1 MRFIQQTVAALVLLS
16 SPLAVQAGA
25 RQAEKGPATL
35 ANAFQGTWNTAE
47 FSHGRCNPSV
57 GAPQANFF
65 WNPSGLNYVEAK
77 WSGYGGGGLTL
88 IPLSSP
94 DASPRQSFDRDKAV
108 GMPHYMRIAKA
119 DGTVGELTALDC
131 TAALRFTY
139 PGKGKTPQYV
149 LLQGVGADADIN
161 GRVISGQ
168 TMGWRRSRTF
178 YILSFDRDFTAER
191 RGRDVLLTFGASR
204 LPVNVTVAE
213 SRISGEQARLNY
225 SREAE
230 GKTFDDVRAA
240 SLALWNDALGRI
252 EIEGGTTEQR
262 KTFYS
267 CMYHTYLRPSRYY
280 ETDAAGKDHYAWDG
294 VVYEGRYHSNPILW
308 DAYRCLFS
316 LHNIINPSIEEDYV
330 KSLVRTKELTGSW
343 PSGHVMIGNHAIS
356 VLADAWAK
364 GIRTF
369 DPAVALDYY
378 FDEITYSWVDT
389 LDDRDYNIE
398 HIRGNG
404 RLGFEEYFAKGYI
417 SFPQDTKRVIEST
430 SKTIE
435 YNYDDFCAYKLAQ
448 MTGNRFWEDVFA
460 KHIYN
465 YRNVFDPSDGFFKGR
480 DASGRFDED
489 FNPYE
494 WGGPLVEGNAW
505 QWRFAVQQDAAGM
518 MDLMGGEQAFI
529 DNLDAVFAAPADSSL
544 DLWGGYG
551 FRIHEI
557 TEAAAGGQGQYAQ
570 ANEPCFHVVHLYSH
584 AGQPWKGQ
592 PKLRDSLQ
600 RLFDSS
606 AKGFPGDEDGGAMS
620 AWYIFNC
627 MGFYPVTPGVAEYTF
642 GSPLFN
648 KITIHLEDGKDFV
661 IEAEGNAPDK
671 VYISS
676 VKLNGKDY
684 SPSFLTHAD
693 VMKGGKLTFT
703 MSDVPAKERGR
714 ALSDRPY
721 SLSRDPQAVKP

>member
-1 MRFIQQTVAALVLLS
+1 M
-16 SPLAVQAGA
+16 
-25 RQAEKGPATL
+25 
-35 ANAFQGTWNTAE
+35 
-47 FSHGRCNPSV
+47 
-57 GAPQANFF
+57 PQANFF
-65 WNPSGLNYVEAK
+65 WNPSGLNYVDAL
-77 WSGYGGGGLTL
+77 WSGYTGGGLTL
-88 IPLSSP
+88 IPLSAP
-94 DASPRQSFDRDKAV
+94 DATPRQSFDRNKSV
-108 GMPHYMRIAKA
+108 GMPHYMRIIRE

-139 PGKGKTPQYV
+139 SGKSRYV
-149 LLQGVGADADIN
+149 LLQGAGGRMEIDGRTITGETVGWKGSKTYYIA
-161 GRVISGQ
+161 
-168 TMGWRRSRTF
+168 TF
-178 YILSFDRDFTAER
+178 EGDFSAER
-191 RGRDVLLTFGASR
+191 KGKDLLLTFAPSR
-204 LPVNVTVAE
+204 RPVNVTVAE
-213 SRISGEQARLNY
+213 SRISLEQARINF

-230 GKTFDDVRAA
+230 G
-240 SLALWNDALGRI
+240 
-252 EIEGGTTEQR
+252 
-262 KTFYS
+262 
-267 CMYHTYLRPSRYY
+267 
-280 ETDAAGKDHYAWDG
+280 
-294 VVYEGRYHSNPILW
+294 
-308 DAYRCLFS
+308 
-316 LHNIINPSIEEDYV
+316 
-330 KSLVRTKELTGSW
+330 
-343 PSGHVMIGNHAIS
+343 
-356 VLADAWAK
+356 
-364 GIRTF
+364 RTF
-369 DPAVALDYY
+369 DPEQALEYY
-378 FDEITYSWVDT
+378 YDEITYSWVDT
-389 LDDRDYNIE
+389 LEDRAYNIE

-404 RLGFEEYFAKGYI
+404 RLGFEEYFTKGYI
-417 SFPQDTKRVIEST
+417 SFPQNTKRVIEST

-448 MTGNRFWEDVFA
+448 MTGNTFWENVFA

-480 DASGRFDED
+480 DATGAFDED

-529 DNLDAVFAAPADSSL
+529 DNLDEIFAAPADSSL

-570 ANEPCFHVVHLYSH
+570 ANEPCFHVIHLYSH

-620 AWYIFNC
+620 SWYIFNC

-642 GSPLFN
+642 GSPLFD

-661 IEAEGNAPDK
+661 IEVENNAPDH

-676 VKLNGKDY
+676 VQLNGEDY
-684 SPSFLTHAD
+684 APSFLRHED
-693 VMKGGKLTFT
+693 IMNGGKLTFI
-703 MSDVPAKERGR
+703 MSDVPARERGR

-721 SLSRDPQAVKP
+721 SLSRDPQAARP